1 MLQFYFLSIMLNLV
15 TGLLLV
21 FGKELA
27 GDDTQ
32 DKSADRD
39 SGNTMFGEDS
49 FFDDKTFRL
58 VLGILTVF
66 TGVMKFMSVV
76 HDDVPV
82 AGDLIPALAGLLGG
96 ICLIIE
102 YARLSGKKKPLN
114 QFVYRLF
121 VEDRKYIGWFSI
133 GAAVLHFIFPEAL
146 LL

>member
-27 GDDTQ
+27 DD
-32 DKSADRD
+32 DVPGRSAETD

-82 AGDLIPALAGLLGG
+82 AGDLVPALAGLLGG
-96 ICLIIE
+96 VCLIIE
-102 YARLSGKKKPLN
+102 YVRLSGNKKLLN